1 MSRRKDSSIDGLDRE
16 TASEIQGR
24 AANISPRSPPSR
36 MSGAASSASRTCCR
50 DRRRHPGHA
59 GRHGEAGILTVEDL
73 AGCATD
79 DLTGWTERKQGE
91 TVKHEGAFSGLEVL
105 AAEAE
110 AIIMAA
116 RVTAGWIEPQG
127 PEQPL
132 EQVTAE

>member
-1 MSRRKDSSIDGLDRE
+1 
-16 TASEIQGR
+16 
-24 AANISPRSPPSR
+24 
-36 MSGAASSASRTCCR
+36 MSGAASSALRTVLPRSTASPRPCWS
-50 DRRRHPGHA
+50 PLA
-59 GRHGEAGILTVEDL
+59 KPASFTVEDL

-91 TVKHEGAFSGLEVL
+91 TVKHEGAFSGLEIL

-116 RVTAGWIEPQG
+116 RVTAGWIEPQA
-127 PEQPL
+127 EQPL